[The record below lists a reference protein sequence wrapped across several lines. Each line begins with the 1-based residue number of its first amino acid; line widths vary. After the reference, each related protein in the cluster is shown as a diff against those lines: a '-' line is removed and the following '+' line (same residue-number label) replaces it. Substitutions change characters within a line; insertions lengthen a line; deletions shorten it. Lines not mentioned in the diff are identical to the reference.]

1 MPFQYSVDA
10 GTGAGVGGAPVRRHC
25 GGAGVA
31 QVAHDGG
38 ALWETKPI
46 RFLRR
51 RSLFKSNT
59 DNDSQVHFLFS
70 SRTLK
75 NGTLPKGLSSRNAAE
90 RVPPLAM
97 FTRSSSSPSSFILQ
111 DRKSE
116 LMEN

>member
-75 NGTLPKGLSSRNAAE
+75 NGLSSRNAAE

-97 FTRSSSSPSSFILQ
+97 FTRSSSSPRSSILQ